1 MSKQTEALKLA
12 LEALEDAKK
21 NHGLVYVTELCAIR
35 EALAEQP
42 AQQRTDYAW
51 PTLADYE
58 RDVGFQTNE
67 AFRAA
72 WNMARTTNKMLGFSE
87 PQPAQD
93 QGQSCYCPECERLSK
108 ELAALKAQQHEP
120 VAYIRKDQLQ
130 KAAQSPI
137 LCEVTPEPRK
147 DRLGIYTSP
156 PAQQQESCGW
166 RMRHNGVWA
175 YSFTKDAWDFIYAVS
190 PAARKAARDNAPAS
204 KPWVGLTDV
213 EWQEIDASLNGKRDL
228 ARIFVRAIEA
238 KLQEKNA

>member
-1 MSKQTEALKLA
+1 MTDKKTEALKLA
-12 LEALEDAKK
+12 LEALEIAAEGGGV
-21 NHGLVYVTELCAIR
+21 NFYAYVKDIR

-130 KAAQSPI
+130 KAAQSPT

-156 PAQQQESCGW
+156 PAQRKPLNWEPIQEFW
-166 RMRHNGVWA
+166 RNN
-175 YSFTKDAWDFIYAVS
+175 SSIDWDELEA
-190 PAARKAARDNAPAS
+190 
-204 KPWVGLTDV
+204 
-213 EWQEIDASLNGKRDL
+213 
-228 ARIFVRAIEA
+228 AIEA
-238 KLQEKNA
+238 AHGITGEK